1 VAEVKLLA
9 LIHHAGR
16 FGGAEKV
23 ALLHSLYLKK
33 FGHDVDLFYSGPI
46 LEDWEKR
53 VSKDVRIYNLP
64 FGFPLYRK
72 NVENILAL
80 IKSLKEY
87 DKIIVHHHIEPLV
100 GYYLSKM
107 LSDKIVWYCGEPLRA
122 LWEEHLTGTHYKD
135 LSITVKS
142 TSQNFYGTPLTSIF
156 LSDWLYGSTIQFLR
170 GIDISTV
177 RSYNDI
183 IANSNYSRDV
193 VKNIYGLR
201 EPVDVVYPGVERW
214 GYEDDCDP
222 VYSDFIL
229 AVGSFIP
236 MKNYFTLL
244 KAFKTYIKETG
255 SNIKLVIVGDG
266 PLRKNILASL
276 NKNKLKN
283 VIVRSKISEDEL
295 IDYYKTCRFVVHI
308 AINEAFGLIPVEAG
322 LYEKP
327 AIVSNMGGLR
337 ESVVD
342 EESGFY
348 VDPYDYKDVATFM
361 LELSRNEDL
370 CREMGRNAKR
380 NVLDRFT
387 IEKSTKEFER
397 LLISS

>member
-1 VAEVKLLA
+1 MVAGVKLA

-16 FGGAEKV
+16 FGGAEKI
-23 ALLHSLYLKK
+23 ALLHSIYLKK

-53 VSKDVRIYNLP
+53 VSKYVRINNLP
-64 FGFPLYRK
+64 FGFPPHRK
-72 NVENILAL
+72 NIEDILGL
-80 IKSLKEY
+80 VKSLKEF
-87 DKIIVHHHIEPLV
+87 DRVIVHHHIEPLV

-135 LSITVKS
+135 LSITVRS
-142 TSQNFYGTPLTSIF
+142 TSRNFYGNSLTSLF

-170 GIDISTV
+170 SIDISTV
-177 RSYNDI
+177 RSYDDI

-193 VKNIYGLR
+193 VRNIYGLR
-201 EPVDVVYPGVERW
+201 ERVEVVYPGVERY
-214 GYEDDCDP
+214 GYDDDYDP

-229 AVGSFIP
+229 AIGSFIP
-236 MKNYFTLL
+236 MKNYFNLL
-244 KAFKTYIKETG
+244 KAYKCFIKETG
-255 SNIKLVIVGDG
+255 SNVKLVIVGDG
-266 PLRKNILASL
+266 PLRKHILACL
-276 NKNKLKN
+276 NRNKLKN
-283 VIVRSKISEDEL
+283 VIMRSKISEEEL
-295 IDYYKTCRFVVHI
+295 IDYYKTCKFVTHI

-348 VDPYDYKDVATFM
+348 VDPYDYKDVANYMT
-361 LELSRNEDL
+361 ELSLNEDL

-387 IEKSTKEFER
+387 IEKSTKEFEK